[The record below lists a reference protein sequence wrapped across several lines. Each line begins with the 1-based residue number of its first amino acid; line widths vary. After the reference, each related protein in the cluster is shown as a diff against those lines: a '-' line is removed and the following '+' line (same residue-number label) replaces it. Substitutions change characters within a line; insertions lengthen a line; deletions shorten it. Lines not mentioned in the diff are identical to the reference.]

1 MSEPRVSR
9 LAGLGLRAAERGP
22 RGQSGAHLCV
32 SGRIPV
38 SMAPFVRLIRF
49 FMALSFDSRFQRC
62 TSVSLQ
68 RGDDVL
74 HCEYDSHRLSG
85 CVSMDAFA
93 LRTARLCSRLSN
105 ATRSATD
112 E

>member
-1 MSEPRVSR
+1 MSR
-9 LAGLGLRAAERGP
+9 LAGLGLSAAERGP

-93 LRTARLCSRLSN
+93 LRTARLCSRMSN
-105 ATRSATD
+105 APRSATD

>member
-1 MSEPRVSR
+1 MSR
-9 LAGLGLRAAERGP
+9 LAGLRAAGERRSGARAAR
-22 RGQSGAHLCV
+22 RGGAHLCV

-62 TSVSLQ
+62 TSVSFQ
-68 RGDDVL
+68 RGEDVL
-74 HCEYDSHRLSG
+74 HCEYDSHRLSS
-85 CVSMDAFA
+85 CISMDDFA

-105 ATRSATD
+105 ATRSAT
-112 E
+112 EE